1 MKLDLSI
8 DEALRTTRAVRR
20 RLDLHR
26 PVEPE
31 ILRECI
37 ELAIQAP
44 SGSNNQNWHF
54 ILVTDPHQ
62 RQALGDLYRKG
73 FATYCALA
81 QAGQA
86 VAMRR
91 TAMPNREAIFKLQ
104 RSSRYLLEHIHE
116 VPVMVLPCI
125 EDRVDR
131 EVVVEQANAW
141 GSILPATW
149 SFMLAARARG
159 LGTCWTTLHLYHER
173 EAAAILG
180 IPYDQV
186 MQVALIPVA
195 YTQGTAFRPAPRHP
209 VEKVMHW
216 NRW

>member
-1 MKLDLSI
+1 MQLDLSL
-8 DEALRTTRAVRR
+8 DEVLCTTRSVRR

-26 PVEPE
+26 PVEPK
-31 ILRECI
+31 ILQECL

-44 SGSNNQNWHF
+44 CGSNNQNWHF
-54 ILVTDPHQ
+54 IFVRDSHQ

-81 QAGQA
+81 QTGQA

-91 TAMPNREAIFKLQ
+91 TAMPDREAIFKLR
-104 RSSRYLLEHIHE
+104 RSSQYLLEHIHE
-116 VPVMVLPCI
+116 VPVLMLPCI
-125 EDRVDR
+125 EDRVDG
-131 EVVVEQANAW
+131 ESVVEQANAW
-141 GSILPATW
+141 GSIIPATW

-173 EAAAILG
+173 EAASILG
-180 IPYDQV
+180 IPYEQV

-195 YTQGTAFRPAPRHP
+195 YTLGTTFRPASRHP
-209 VEKVMHW
+209 LEKFMHW
-216 NRW
+216 NKW

>member
-1 MKLDLSI
+1 MKLNLSI
-8 DEALRTTRAVRR
+8 DDALRTTRAVRR

-54 ILVTDPHQ
+54 IIVTDPQQ

-81 QAGQA
+81 QAGKA

-91 TAMPNREAIFKLQ
+91 TAMPDREAIFKLQ
-104 RSSRYLLEHIHE
+104 HSSHYLLEHIHE

-125 EDRVDR
+125 EDRVDG

-173 EAAAILG
+173 EAAAVLG

-209 VEKVMHW
+209 AERVMHW
-216 NRW
+216 NHW

>member
-1 MKLDLSI
+1 MKLDLPI

-20 RLDLHR
+20 RLDFHR

-54 ILVTDPHQ
+54 ILVTDPQQ

-81 QAGQA
+81 QSGQA

-91 TAMPNREAIFKLQ
+91 TAMPDREAIFKLQ
-104 RSSRYLLEHIHE
+104 HSSRYLLEHMHE

-125 EDRVDR
+125 EDRVDG

-173 EAAAILG
+173 EAAAVLG

-195 YTQGTAFRPAPRHP
+195 YTQGTAFHPAPRHP
-209 VEKVMHW
+209 AERVMHW
-216 NRW
+216 NHW

>member
-1 MKLDLSI
+1 MRLDLSF
-8 DEALRTTRAVRR
+8 DEVLSTTRAVRR

-31 ILRECI
+31 VLKECL
-37 ELAIQAP
+37 ELAVQAP

-54 ILVTDPHQ
+54 VFVTDPHQ

-81 QAGQA
+81 QTGDA

-91 TAMPNREAIFKLQ
+91 TAMPDREAISRL
-104 RSSRYLLEHIHE
+104 RHSSQYLLEHIHE
-116 VPVMVLPCI
+116 VPVLLLPCI

-131 EVVVEQANAW
+131 EIVVEQANAW
-141 GSILPATW
+141 GSIIPATW
-149 SFMLAARARG
+149 SFMLAARSRG
-159 LGTCWTTLHLYHER
+159 LGTCWTTLHLYYER
-173 EAAAILG
+173 EAAAVLN

-195 YTQGTAFRPAPRHP
+195 YTQRTAFRPATRHSI
-209 VEKVMHW
+209 ENIMHW
-216 NRW
+216 EAW

>member
-1 MKLDLSI
+1 MKVDLSI

-20 RLDLHR
+20 RLDLNR

-54 ILVTDPHQ
+54 IIVTDLQQ

-91 TAMPNREAIFKLQ
+91 TAVPDREAILKLQ
-104 RSSRYLLEHIHE
+104 HSSRYLLEHMHE
-116 VPVMVLPCI
+116 VPVMVIPCI
-125 EDRVDR
+125 EDRVDG
-131 EVVVEQANAW
+131 EVVVEQANA
-141 GSILPATW
+141 
-149 SFMLAARARG
+149 
-159 LGTCWTTLHLYHER
+159 
-173 EAAAILG
+173 
-180 IPYDQV
+180 
-186 MQVALIPVA
+186 
-195 YTQGTAFRPAPRHP
+195 
-209 VEKVMHW
+209 
-216 NRW
+216 

>member
-1 MKLDLSI
+1 MKLDLSL
-8 DEALRTTRAVRR
+8 DEILCTTRSVRR

-31 ILRECI
+31 ILKECL

-54 ILVTDPHQ
+54 ILVTDPCR

-81 QAGQA
+81 RAGQA
-86 VAMRR
+86 VAIRR
-91 TAMPNREAIFKLQ
+91 TAMPGREAIFKLQ
-104 RSSRYLLEHIHE
+104 NSSQYLLEHIHE

-125 EDRVDR
+125 EDRV
-131 EVVVEQANAW
+131 EGEMVVEQANAW

-180 IPYDQV
+180 IPYEQV

-195 YTQGTAFRPAPRHP
+195 YTQGTTFRPAARHP
-209 VEKVMHW
+209 VERVIHW
-216 NRW
+216 DHW

>member
-1 MKLDLSI
+1 MKPDLSFDDI
-8 DEALRTTRAVRR
+8 LRTTRAVRR
-20 RLDLHR
+20 RLDLQR
-26 PVEPE
+26 PVEAE
-31 ILRECI
+31 VLQECI
-37 ELAIQAP
+37 ELATQAP
-44 SGSNNQNWHF
+44 SGSDNQNWHF
-54 ILVTDPHQ
+54 ILVTDARQ

-81 QAGQA
+81 QSGQA

-91 TAMPNREAIFKLQ
+91 TSMPDRAAMSRLR
-104 RSSRYLLEHIHE
+104 RSTQYLLEHIHE
-116 VPVMVLPCI
+116 VPVLLLPCI
-125 EDRVDR
+125 EDRVDG
-131 EVVVEQANAW
+131 ETVVEQANAW

-180 IPYDQV
+180 IPYERI

-195 YTQGTAFRPAPRHP
+195 YTQGTSFRPAPRRP
-209 VEKVMHW
+209 SAEIMHW
-216 NRW
+216 NGW